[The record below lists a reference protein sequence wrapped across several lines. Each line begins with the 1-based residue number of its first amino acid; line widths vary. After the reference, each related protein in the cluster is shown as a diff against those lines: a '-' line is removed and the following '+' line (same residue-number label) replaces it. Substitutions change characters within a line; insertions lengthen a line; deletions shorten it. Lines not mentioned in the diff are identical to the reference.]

1 MLITAPSDMNKGEV
15 EATPKIIKKWKTSA
29 NAPVPQR
36 YSHSKS
42 LQVTRLYSV
51 NWKITSN
58 DQRRNVVSGPRQDK
72 VRKTCP
78 KAASPTVFLKNT
90 LKN

>member
-51 NWKITSN
+51 NWKQHWRSTT
-58 DQRRNVVSGPRQDK
+58 VSLETYP
-72 VRKTCP
+72 
-78 KAASPTVFLKNT
+78 FIH
-90 LKN
+90 